1 MRPFNRDVVEKV
13 KERRAC
19 DTAPR
24 KKETVDRVEGPE
36 RIELYSKYC
45 DNFNSRLETSWA
57 EIGNEKCKQL
67 LSHIANANNKVSR
80 LDSDKKNDAFAVGIE
95 KQRKITKPEMDVCGP
110 DVPAEMDSGLKK
122 KDLVRK
128 YDRHINAEME
138 KRRIKYPKGKDGK
151 SKLSRS

>member
-1 MRPFNRDVVEKV
+1 M
-13 KERRAC
+13 
-19 DTAPR
+19 
-24 KKETVDRVEGPE
+24 
-36 RIELYSKYC
+36 
-45 DNFNSRLETSWA
+45 
-57 EIGNEKCKQL
+57 
-67 LSHIANANNKVSR
+67 
-80 LDSDKKNDAFAVGIE
+80 GIE

-138 KRRIKYPKGKDGK
+138 KRRIKYPKGEDDK